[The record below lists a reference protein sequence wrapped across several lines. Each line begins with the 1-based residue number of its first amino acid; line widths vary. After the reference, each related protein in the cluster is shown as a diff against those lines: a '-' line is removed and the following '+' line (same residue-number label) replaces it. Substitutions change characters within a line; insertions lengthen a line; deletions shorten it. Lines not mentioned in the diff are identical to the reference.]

1 MARRSENECA
11 FCAEEVEPQAVV
23 IGKDWKVY
31 CSTTC
36 AQRGEDLSVHEITQL
51 MRYVSDRHQPL
62 SVAA

>member
-11 FCAEEVEPQAVV
+11 FCAEEIEPQTAV

-36 AQRGEDLSVHEITQL
+36 AHNGEDLSVHELSQL
-51 MRYVSDRHQPL
+51 MRYVSDRHQQFP
-62 SVAA
+62 VAA